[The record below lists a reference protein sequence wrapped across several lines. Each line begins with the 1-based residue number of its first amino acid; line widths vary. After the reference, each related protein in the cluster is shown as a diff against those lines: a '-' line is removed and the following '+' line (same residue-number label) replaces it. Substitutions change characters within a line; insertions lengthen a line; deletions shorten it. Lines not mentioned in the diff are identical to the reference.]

1 MVTKYTP
8 EKQQELMETSLRNV
22 RALVDM
28 IEAEE
33 AAERGT
39 QRRIF
44 AALGVAVVILVLVV
58 GYVATRQSSG
68 PTLVVK
74 PASGSH
80 APPPPAPR

>member
-22 RALVDM
+22 RALVEE

-33 AAERGT
+33 AASKRD

-44 AALGVAVVILVLVV
+44 VALGVAVLVLVLVV
-58 GYVATRQSSG
+58 GYFMLRKSG
-68 PTLVVK
+68 GTTVTV
-74 PASGSH
+74 
-80 APPPPAPR
+80 PAPAAPAAKK